1 MVLMFFVK
9 SHVPARW
16 FTEFKISSNI
26 HIAFEVNLRKEKSI
40 LEPTYKGP
48 SQDNKYFLLHLT
60 NLLEHYST
68 HYEKVLILL
77 HFTNFTFKLE
87 VNNEV
92 MKDLLQEHT

>member
-1 MVLMFFVK
+1 MFFVK
-9 SHVPARW
+9 SHMPARW

-26 HIAFEVNLRKEKSI
+26 HIIAFEVNLRKEKSI
-40 LEPTYKGP
+40 IEPTYKGP

-68 HYEKVLILL
+68 HYENVLILL